1 MASKV
6 AVWAASGAA
15 IAAIGYDVPQ
25 LLQVFGVLGEP
36 WDRIL
41 IFGSSLLLAPLYVLA
56 IAATHAVAPAGQRV
70 WSLSAL
76 AMAILYAA
84 DVSQIYIVQ
93 LGAVLPHDLHGE
105 PSETAFAAC
114 CLGHMPATAIDLLGY
129 TFMSLSTLLLAPV
142 FAPIGLGRWLRMA
155 LIANG
160 LLGVVIIA
168 QLKWHW
174 LIYLASPW
182 MITFP
187 AAMILLALTL
197 SRPDS
202 AGMQAKPAPTRHS

>member
-1 MASKV
+1 MIRKV
-6 AVWAASGAA
+6 AVWAAVAA
-15 IAAIGYDVPQ
+15 AVAAIGYDIPQ

-41 IFGSSLLLAPLYVLA
+41 IFGSSLLLAPLYVLTV
-56 IAATHAVAPAGQRV
+56 AATHATVPTGRRI

-93 LGAVLPHDLHGE
+93 LGAVIPHDLHGE

-114 CLGHMPATAIDLLGY
+114 CLGAMPATAIDLLGY
-129 TFMSLSTLLLAPV
+129 TYMSLSTLLLAPA
-142 FAPIGLGRWLRMA
+142 FPPTGLGRWLRLA

-160 LLGVVIIA
+160 LLAVVILG
-168 QLKWHW
+168 QLKWRW

-197 SRPDS
+197 SRPKRTPL
-202 AGMQAKPAPTRHS
+202 GT